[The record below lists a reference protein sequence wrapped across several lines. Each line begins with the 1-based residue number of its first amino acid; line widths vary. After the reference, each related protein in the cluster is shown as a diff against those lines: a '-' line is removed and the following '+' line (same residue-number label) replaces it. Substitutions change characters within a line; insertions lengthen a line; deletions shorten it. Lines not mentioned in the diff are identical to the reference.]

1 MARRRRNKI
10 PQGLFKAEIESL
22 SHEGRGVAHID
33 GKAVF
38 IDNALPDEEVEFNY
52 VSTRAKFSEGVS
64 ENVIAASEQRI
75 TPGCEYFG
83 YCGGCSLQHMS
94 AEAQLE
100 HKQNVLL
107 EQFTHLGKV
116 KPKTVLPPLTGP
128 VFGYRTKARLGV
140 KYVIKKE
147 RVLVGFREKR
157 SPFIADIKH
166 CEVLHPDVGHKI
178 ADLQALIE
186 NLSIKD
192 QIPQIEVAVSDN
204 GVALVMRHLAEFN
217 EDDLNQLKTFEQEHN
232 FKFYL
237 QPGGYDTVHRL
248 NDNNNESDQSELFYR
263 LEDHNLNIYFQPID
277 FTQINVEINQQMI
290 NLALELLDVNE
301 DDEVL
306 DLFCGVGNFT
316 LPIARKAK
324 SVVGVEGDKGLVKR
338 AKQNAE
344 KNKLDNVEFYAADLA
359 DFDQEYDFMKK
370 SYNKILLD
378 PARTGAKEIIGAL
391 NTKNVER
398 IVYVSCN
405 PATLARD
412 AGILVNEK
420 KFKLKKA
427 GVMDMFPHTAHV
439 ESIAVFTK

>member
-1 MARRRRNKI
+1 MGRRRRNKI
-10 PQGLFKAEIESL
+10 PEGLFKADIESL
-22 SHEGRGVAHID
+22 SHEGRGVSHVNE
-33 GKAVF
+33 KVVF
-38 IDNALPDEEVEFNY
+38 IDNALPDEEVEFKY
-52 VSTRAKFSEGVS
+52 VSTRAKFSEGVT
-64 ENVIAASEQRI
+64 ENVLKANEQRI
-75 TPGCEYFG
+75 EPGCEYFG

-94 AEAQLE
+94 AEAQIE
-100 HKQNVLL
+100 HKQSVLL
-107 EQFTHLGKV
+107 EQFTHLGHVETKEI
-116 KPKTVLPPLTGP
+116 LPPLTGP
-128 VFGYRTKARLGV
+128 VFGYRHKARLGV
-140 KYVIKKE
+140 KYVLKKE

-178 ADLQALIE
+178 SDLQALIE
-186 NLSIKD
+186 NLSIRD

-204 GVALVMRHLAEFN
+204 GIALVMRHLAEFT
-217 EDDLNQLKTFEQEHN
+217 EDDLNQLKEFEQQHN

-237 QPGGYDTVHRL
+237 QPGGYETVHRL
-248 NDNNNESDQSELFYR
+248 DKGDDQELFYR
-263 LEDHNLNIYFQPID
+263 LKEYDLSIYFQPID

-290 NLALELLDVNE
+290 NRALELLEVNE
-301 DDEVL
+301 NDDVL

-316 LPIARKAK
+316 LPLSRKAK
-324 SVVGVEGDKGLVKR
+324 CVVGVEGDEGLVQR
-338 AKQNAE
+338 AKHNAE
-344 KNKLDNVEFYAADLA
+344 MNGVDNVEFYAADLA
-359 DFDQEYDFMKK
+359 DFDQDYDFMKK

-378 PARTGAKEIIGAL
+378 PARTGAKEIISAL

-420 KFKLKKA
+420 KFKLKQA

-439 ESIAVFTK
+439 ESIAVFTR

>member
-1 MARRRRNKI
+1 MGRRHRKKI
-10 PQGLFKAEIESL
+10 PQGLFKVNIESL
-22 SHEGRGVAHID
+22 SHEGRGVAHVD

-38 IDNALPDEEVEFNY
+38 IDNALPGEEVEFSY
-52 VSTRAKFSEGVS
+52 VSTRAKFAEGVA
-64 ENVIAASEQRI
+64 ENIISANEQRI
-75 TPGCEYFG
+75 EPKCEYFG
-83 YCGGCSLQHMS
+83 YCGGCSLQHIN
-94 AEAQLE
+94 ADAQIE
-100 HKQNVLL
+100 HKQSVLM
-107 EQFTHLGKV
+107 EQFTHLGHV
-116 KPKTVLPPLTGP
+116 TPKEVLPPLTGP
-128 VFGYRTKARLGV
+128 VFGYRHKARLGV
-140 KYVIKKE
+140 KYVLKKE

-157 SPFIADIKH
+157 SPFVADIKH
-166 CEVLHPDVGHKI
+166 CDVLHPAVGHKI
-178 ADLQALIE
+178 ADLQELIE

-204 GVALVMRHLAEFN
+204 GIAMVMRHLADFTEN
-217 EDDLNQLKTFEQEHN
+217 DLEQLKDFEQQHN

-237 QPGGYDTVHRL
+237 QPGGYETVHRL
-248 NDNNNESDQSELFYR
+248 YESDQSELFYK
-263 LEDHNLNIYFQPID
+263 LDDYDLNIYFQPID
-277 FTQINVEINQQMI
+277 FTQINVEINQRMI
-290 NLALELLDVNE
+290 KLALELLEVNE
-301 DDEVL
+301 EDDVL

-324 SVVGVEGDKGLVKR
+324 SVVGVEGDEGLVQR
-338 AKQNAE
+338 AKYNAE

-359 DFDQEYDFMKK
+359 DFDQDYDFMKK

-378 PARTGAKEIIGAL
+378 PARTGAKEIIAAL

>member
-1 MARRRRNKI
+1 MGRRRRKKI
-10 PQGLFKAEIESL
+10 PQGLFTATIESL
-22 SHEGRGVAHID
+22 SHEGRGVTHVD
-33 GKAVF
+33 DKVVF
-38 IDNALPDEEVEFNY
+38 IDNALPDEEVEFQY
-52 VSTRAKFSEGVS
+52 VSNRAKFAEGVT
-64 ENVIAASEQRI
+64 ENVIKANEQRI
-75 TPGCEYFG
+75 EPGCEYFG

-94 AEAQLE
+94 PEAQIE
-100 HKQNVLL
+100 HKQSVLL
-107 EQFTHLGKV
+107 EQFQHLGNV
-116 KPKTVLPPLTGP
+116 SPKTVMPPITGP
-128 VFGYRTKARLGV
+128 VFGYRHKARLGV
-140 KYVIKKE
+140 KYVLKKE

-166 CEVLHPDVGHKI
+166 CEVLHPEVGHKI

-192 QIPQIEVAVSDN
+192 QIPQLEVAVSDN
-204 GVALVMRHLAEFN
+204 GIALVMRHLAEFN
-217 EDDLNQLKTFEQEHN
+217 DDDIVQLKAFEQKHN

-237 QPGGYDTVHRL
+237 QPGGYETVHRL
-248 NDNNNESDQSELFYR
+248 EKSDKSELFYR
-263 LEDHNLNIYFQPID
+263 LEDYDLNIYFQPID
-277 FTQINVEINQQMI
+277 FTQINVGINQQMI
-290 NLALELLDVNE
+290 DRALELLEMNE
-301 DDEVL
+301 NDDVL

-316 LPIARKAK
+316 LPLSRKAK
-324 SVVGVEGDKGLVKR
+324 SVVGVEGDEGLVKR
-338 AKQNAE
+338 AKHNAE
-344 KNKLDNVEFYAADLA
+344 MNSINNVEFYAADLA
-359 DFDQEYDFMKK
+359 DFDQDYDFMKK

-378 PARTGAKEIIGAL
+378 PARTGAKEIIAAL

-420 KFKLKKA
+420 KFKLKQA

>member
-1 MARRRRNKI
+1 MGRRRRNKI
-10 PQGLFKAEIESL
+10 PEGLFKADIESL
-22 SHEGRGVAHID
+22 SHEGRGVSHVNE
-33 GKAVF
+33 KVVF
-38 IDNALPDEEVEFNY
+38 IDNALPDEEVEFKY
-52 VSTRAKFSEGVS
+52 VSTRAKFSEGVT
-64 ENVIAASEQRI
+64 ENVLKANEQRI
-75 TPGCEYFG
+75 EPGCEYFG

-94 AEAQLE
+94 AEAQIE
-100 HKQNVLL
+100 HKQSVLL
-107 EQFTHLGKV
+107 EQFTHLGHVETKEI
-116 KPKTVLPPLTGP
+116 LPPLTGP
-128 VFGYRTKARLGV
+128 VFGYRHKARLGV
-140 KYVIKKE
+140 KYVLKKE

-178 ADLQALIE
+178 SDLQALIE
-186 NLSIKD
+186 NLSIRD

-204 GVALVMRHLAEFN
+204 GIALVMRHLTEFT
-217 EDDLNQLKTFEQEHN
+217 EDDLNQLKEFEQQHN

-237 QPGGYDTVHRL
+237 QPGGYETVHRL
-248 NDNNNESDQSELFYR
+248 DKGDDQELFYR
-263 LEDHNLNIYFQPID
+263 LKEYDLSIYFQPID

-290 NLALELLDVNE
+290 NRALELLEVNE
-301 DDEVL
+301 NDDVL

-316 LPIARKAK
+316 LPLSRKAK
-324 SVVGVEGDKGLVKR
+324 CVVGVEGDEGLVQR
-338 AKQNAE
+338 AKHNAE
-344 KNKLDNVEFYAADLA
+344 MNGVDNVEFYAADLA
-359 DFDQEYDFMKK
+359 DFDQDYDFMKK

-378 PARTGAKEIIGAL
+378 PARTGAKEIISAL

-420 KFKLKKA
+420 KFKLKQA

-439 ESIAVFTK
+439 ESIAVFTR

>member
-1 MARRRRNKI
+1 MGRRHRKKI
-10 PQGLFKAEIESL
+10 PQGLFKATIESL
-22 SHEGRGVAHID
+22 SHEGRGVTHVD

-38 IDNALPDEEVEFNY
+38 IDNALPGEELEFNY
-52 VSTRAKFSEGVS
+52 VGSRAKFAEGVTD
-64 ENVIAASEQRI
+64 NVISASEQRI
-75 TPGCEYFG
+75 EPGCEYFG

-100 HKQNVLL
+100 HKQSVLL
-107 EQFTHLGKV
+107 EQFSHLGNV
-116 KPKTVLPPLTGP
+116 KTKEVLPPLTGP
-128 VFGYRTKARLGV
+128 VFGYRNKARLGV

-178 ADLQALIE
+178 SDLQELIE
-186 NLSIKD
+186 KISIKD

-204 GVALVMRHLAEFN
+204 GIALVMRHLAEFT
-217 EDDLNQLKTFEQEHN
+217 EEDLNQLIEFEQKNN

-237 QPGGYDTVHRL
+237 QPGGYDSVHRL
-248 NDNNNESDQSELFYR
+248 DGDDSSELFYR
-263 LEDHNLNIYFQPID
+263 LEDHDLNIYFQPID
-277 FTQINVEINQQMI
+277 FTQINVDINQQMI

-301 DDEVL
+301 NDEVL

-316 LPIARKAK
+316 LPLARKVK
-324 SVVGVEGDKGLVKR
+324 SVVGVEGDEGLVQR
-338 AKQNAE
+338 AKHNAD
-344 KNKLDNVEFYAADLA
+344 KNNINNVEFYAADLA
-359 DFDQEYDFMKK
+359 DFDQDYDFMKK

-378 PARTGAKEIIGAL
+378 PARTGAKEIIAAL
-391 NTKNVER
+391 NTKNIER

-439 ESIAVFTK
+439 ESIAQFVK

>member
-1 MARRRRNKI
+1 MGRRQRKKI
-10 PQGLFKAEIESL
+10 PQGLFKANIESL
-22 SHEGRGVAHID
+22 SHEGRGVTHID

-38 IDNALPDEEVEFNY
+38 IDNALPGEEVEFNY
-52 VSTRAKFSEGVS
+52 VATRSKYAEGVA
-64 ENVIAASEQRI
+64 ENVITASDQRI
-75 TPGCEYFG
+75 EPGCEYFG

-100 HKQNVLL
+100 HKQSVLL

-128 VFGYRTKARLGV
+128 LFGYRTKARWGV

-166 CEVLHPDVGHKI
+166 CEVLHPDIGHKI
-178 ADLQALIE
+178 SDLQELIE

-192 QIPQIEVAVSDN
+192 QIPQIEVAGSDN
-204 GVALVMRHLAEFN
+204 GIALVMRHLAEFT
-217 EDDLNQLKTFEQEHN
+217 EEDLNQLKTFEQKHN

-237 QPGGYDTVHRL
+237 QPGGYDSVHRL
-248 NDNNNESDQSELFYR
+248 DDTDESELFYK
-263 LEDHNLNIYFQPID
+263 LEEHEINIYFKPID

-290 NLALELLDVNE
+290 NLALELLEVDEN
-301 DDEVL
+301 DEVL

-316 LPIARKAK
+316 LPIARKVK
-324 SVVGVEGDKGLVKR
+324 SVVGVEGDEGLVLR
-338 AKQNAE
+338 AKHNAD
-344 KNKLDNVEFYAADLA
+344 KNNIDNVEFYAADLA
-359 DFDQEYDFMKK
+359 DFDKGHDFMKK

-378 PARTGAKEIIGAL
+378 PARTGAKEIISAL

-398 IVYVSCN
+398 I
-405 PATLARD
+405 
-412 AGILVNEK
+412 
-420 KFKLKKA
+420 
-427 GVMDMFPHTAHV
+427 
-439 ESIAVFTK
+439 

>member
-1 MARRRRNKI
+1 MGRRRRNKI

-33 GKAVF
+33 GKTIF
-38 IDNALPDEEVEFNY
+38 IDNALPGEEIEFNY
-52 VSTRAKFSEGVS
+52 VSTRAKFSEGVT
-64 ENVIAASEQRI
+64 ENVITASEQRI
-75 TPGCEYFG
+75 VPGCEYFG

-100 HKQNVLL
+100 HKQSVLL
-107 EQFTHLGKV
+107 EQFTHLGNV
-116 KPKTVLPPLTGP
+116 KPKTVLSPLTGP
-128 VFGYRTKARLGV
+128 LFGYRHKARLGV

-166 CEVLHPDVGHKI
+166 CEVLHPDIGYKI
-178 ADLQALIE
+178 SNLQELIE

-204 GVALVMRHLAEFN
+204 GIALVMRHLAEFTA
-217 EDDLNQLKTFEQEHN
+217 DDISQLKSFEQKHN

-237 QPGGYDTVHRL
+237 QPGGYDSVHRL
-248 NDNNNESDQSELFYR
+248 DETDKSELFN
-263 LEDHNLNIYFQPID
+263 NLDEHDINIYFQPTD
-277 FTQINVEINQQMI
+277 FTQINVDINKQMI
-290 NLALELLDVNE
+290 NLAMELLEVNE
-301 DDEVL
+301 DDNIL

-316 LPIARKAK
+316 LPIARKVK
-324 SVVGVEGDKGLVKR
+324 SITGAEGDAGLVER
-338 AKQNAE
+338 AKHNADKNNINNAE
-344 KNKLDNVEFYAADLA
+344 FYVADLA
-359 DFDQEYDFMKK
+359 DFDKDYDFMKK
-370 SYNKILLD
+370 SYDKILLD
-378 PARTGAKEIIGAL
+378 PARTGAKEIVSAI
-391 NTKNVER
+391 NMKNVKR

-439 ESIAVFTK
+439 ESIALFTK

>member
-1 MARRRRNKI
+1 MGRRQRKKI
-10 PQGLFKAEIESL
+10 PQGLFKATIESL
-22 SHEGRGVAHID
+22 SHEGRGVTHVD
-33 GKAVF
+33 DKVVF
-38 IDNALPDEEVEFNY
+38 VDNALPGEEVEFNY
-52 VSTRAKFSEGVS
+52 VSSRAKFSEGVT
-64 ENVIAASEQRI
+64 ENVISASEQRI
-75 TPGCEYFG
+75 EPRCEYFG

-94 AEAQLE
+94 SEAQIE
-100 HKQNVLL
+100 HKQSVLSVQFSHIGNVS
-107 EQFTHLGKV
+107 
-116 KPKTVLPPLTGP
+116 PKEFLPPLTGP
-128 VFGYRTKARLGV
+128 AFGYRHKARLGV
-140 KYVIKKE
+140 KYVLKKE

-178 ADLQALIE
+178 SDLQQLIE

-204 GVALVMRHLAEFN
+204 GIALVMRHLAEFTN
-217 EDDLNQLKTFEQEHN
+217 DDLVQLKAFEQQHN

-237 QPGGYDTVHRL
+237 QPGGYETVHRL
-248 NDNNNESDQSELFYR
+248 DENDKSELFYR
-263 LEDHNLNIYFQPID
+263 LEDHDLNIYFQPID
-277 FTQINVEINQQMI
+277 FTQINIEINQQMI

-301 DDEVL
+301 NDEML

-316 LPIARKAK
+316 LPIARKVK
-324 SVVGVEGDKGLVKR
+324 SVVGVEGDEGLVQR
-338 AKQNAE
+338 AKYNAD
-344 KNKLDNVEFYAADLA
+344 KNNLDNVEFYAADLA
-359 DFDQEYDFMKK
+359 DFDQDYDFMKK

-378 PARTGAKEIIGAL
+378 PARTGAKEIIAAL

-420 KFKLKKA
+420 KFKLKQA
-427 GVMDMFPHTAHV
+427 GIMDMFPHTAHV

>member
-1 MARRRRNKI
+1 MGRQRRKQI
-10 PQGLFKAEIESL
+10 PQGLFKATIESL

-38 IDNALPDEEVEFNY
+38 IDNALPGEEVEFNY
-52 VSTRAKFSEGVS
+52 VSTRSKFAEGVT
-64 ENVIAASEQRI
+64 ENVITASEQRI
-75 TPGCEYFG
+75 APGCEYFG

-94 AEAQLE
+94 ADAQIK
-100 HKQNVLL
+100 HKQSVLL
-107 EQFTHLGKV
+107 EQFTHIGNV
-116 KPKTVLPPLTGP
+116 TPKTVLPPLTGS
-128 VFGYRTKARLGV
+128 VFGYRNKARLGV
-140 KYVIKKE
+140 KYVLKKE

-157 SPFIADIKH
+157 SPYIADIKH

-178 ADLQALIE
+178 SDLQELIE

-204 GVALVMRHLAEFN
+204 GIALVMRHLDEFT
-217 EDDLNQLKTFEQEHN
+217 EDDLEQLKVFEQKHS

-237 QPGGYDTVHRL
+237 QPGGYETVHRL
-248 NDNNNESDQSELFYR
+248 DERDQSELFYR
-263 LEDHNLNIYFQPID
+263 IDDHDLNIYFQPID

-290 NLALELLDVNE
+290 NLALELLEVDEN
-301 DDEVL
+301 DEVL

-316 LPIARKAK
+316 LPIARKVK
-324 SVVGVEGDKGLVKR
+324 SVVGIEGDESLVQR
-338 AKQNAE
+338 AKYNAD
-344 KNKLDNVEFYAADLA
+344 KNDIKNVEFFAADLA
-359 DFDQEYDFMKK
+359 DFDQGYDFMKK

-378 PARTGAKEIIGAL
+378 PARTGAKEIITAL

-398 IVYVSCN
+398 LVYVSCN

-427 GVMDMFPHTAHV
+427 GVMDMFPHTSHV

>member
-1 MARRRRNKI
+1 MGRRRRNKI
-10 PQGLFKAEIESL
+10 PQGLFKADIESL
-22 SHEGRGVAHID
+22 SHEGRGVSHVND
-33 GKAVF
+33 KVVF

-52 VSTRAKFSEGVS
+52 VSTRAKFSEGVT
-64 ENVIAASEQRI
+64 ENVLKANEQRI
-75 TPGCEYFG
+75 EPGCEYFG

-94 AEAQLE
+94 AEAQIE
-100 HKQNVLL
+100 HKQSVLL
-107 EQFTHLGKV
+107 EQFMHLGNVETKE
-116 KPKTVLPPLTGP
+116 VLPPLTGP
-128 VFGYRTKARLGV
+128 VFGYRHKARLGV

-178 ADLQALIE
+178 SDLQLLID
-186 NLSIKD
+186 NLSIRD
-192 QIPQIEVAVSDN
+192 QIPQIEVAISDN
-204 GVALVMRHLAEFN
+204 GIALVMRHLAEFT
-217 EDDLNQLKTFEQEHN
+217 EDDLNQLKMFEQQHN

-237 QPGGYDTVHRL
+237 QPGGYETVHRL
-248 NDNNNESDQSELFYR
+248 DKDDDQELFYR
-263 LEDHNLNIYFQPID
+263 LKEYDLNIYFQPID

-290 NLALELLDVNE
+290 NRALKLLEVNDN
-301 DDEVL
+301 DDVL

-316 LPIARKAK
+316 LPLSRKAK
-324 SVVGVEGDKGLVKR
+324 SVVGVEGDEGLVQR
-338 AKQNAE
+338 AKHNAE
-344 KNKLDNVEFYAADLA
+344 MNGVDNVEFFTADLA
-359 DFDQEYDFMKK
+359 DFDQDYDFMKK

-378 PARTGAKEIIGAL
+378 PARTGAKEIISAL

-420 KFKLKKA
+420 KFKLKQA

-439 ESIAVFTK
+439 ESIAVFTR

>member
-1 MARRRRNKI
+1 MGRRQRKKI
-10 PQGLFKAEIESL
+10 PQGLFKATIESL
-22 SHEGRGVAHID
+22 SHEGRGVTHVD
-33 GKAVF
+33 DKVVF
-38 IDNALPDEEVEFNY
+38 VDNALPDEEVEFNY
-52 VSTRAKFSEGVS
+52 VSTRSKFAEGVT
-64 ENVIAASEQRI
+64 ENVITASEQRI
-75 TPGCEYFG
+75 EPGCEYFG

-94 AEAQLE
+94 AEAQIE
-100 HKQNVLL
+100 HKQSVLL
-107 EQFTHLGKV
+107 EQFTHLGNV
-116 KPKTVLPPLTGP
+116 KPKIVLPPLTGP
-128 VFGYRTKARLGV
+128 SFGYRNKARLGV
-140 KYVIKKE
+140 KYVLKKE

-186 NLSIKD
+186 KLSIKD

-204 GVALVMRHLAEFN
+204 GIALVMRHLAPFT
-217 EDDLNQLKTFEQEHN
+217 EDDIEQLKAFEQKHN

-237 QPGGYDTVHRL
+237 QPAGYETVHRL
-248 NDNNNESDQSELFYR
+248 DETDKSELFYR
-263 LEDHNLNIYFQPID
+263 LEDHNLDIYFQPID
-277 FTQINVEINQQMI
+277 FTQINVEINQRMI
-290 NLALELLDVNE
+290 NLALELLEV
-301 DDEVL
+301 DENDEIL

-324 SVVGVEGDKGLVKR
+324 SVVGVEGDEGLVQR
-338 AKQNAE
+338 AKYNAD
-344 KNKLDNVEFYAADLA
+344 KNNIDNVEFYAADLA
-359 DFDQEYDFMKK
+359 DFEKDHDFMKK
-370 SYNKILLD
+370 PYNKILLD
-378 PARTGAKEIIGAL
+378 PARTGAKEIISAL

-439 ESIAVFTK
+439 ESIALFTK

>member
-1 MARRRRNKI
+1 MGRRQRKKI

-22 SHEGRGVAHID
+22 SHEGRGVAHVD
-33 GKAVF
+33 DKVVF
-38 IDNALPDEEVEFNY
+38 IDNALPGEEVEFNY
-52 VSTRAKFSEGVS
+52 VSTRAKFSEGVT
-64 ENVIAASEQRI
+64 ENVITANEQRI
-75 TPGCEYFG
+75 EPGCEYFG

-94 AEAQLE
+94 PEAQLE

-107 EQFTHLGKV
+107 EQFTHLGNV
-116 KPKTVLPPLTGP
+116 KPKEVLPVLTGP
-128 VFGYRTKARLGV
+128 AFGYRTKARLGV

-178 ADLQALIE
+178 SDLQELIE
-186 NLSIKD
+186 NISIKD

-204 GVALVMRHLAEFN
+204 GIALVMRHLAEFT
-217 EDDLNQLKTFEQEHN
+217 EDDLNQLKTFEQKHN

-237 QPGGYDTVHRL
+237 QPAGYDSVHRL
-248 NDNNNESDQSELFYR
+248 DEADTSELFYR
-263 LEDHNLNIYFQPID
+263 LEDHDLNIYFQPID

-290 NLALELLDVNE
+290 NLALELLDINE
-301 DDEVL
+301 NDDVL

-324 SVVGVEGDKGLVKR
+324 SVVGVEGDEGLVLR
-338 AKQNAE
+338 AKYNAE
-344 KNKLDNVEFYAADLA
+344 KNNVDNVEFYAADLA
-359 DFDQEYDFMKK
+359 DFDKDYDFMKK

-378 PARTGAKEIIGAL
+378 PARTGAKEIIAAL
-391 NTKNVER
+391 NTKNIER

>member
-1 MARRRRNKI
+1 MGRRHRKKI
-10 PQGLFKAEIESL
+10 PQGLFKANIESL
-22 SHEGRGVAHID
+22 SHEGRGVTHVD

-38 IDNALPDEEVEFNY
+38 IDNALPGEELEFNY
-52 VSTRAKFSEGVS
+52 VGSRAKFAEGVTD
-64 ENVIAASEQRI
+64 NVITASEQRI
-75 TPGCEYFG
+75 EPGCEYFG

-100 HKQNVLL
+100 HKQSVLL
-107 EQFTHLGKV
+107 EQFTHLGNV
-116 KPKTVLPPLTGP
+116 KPKEVLPPLTGP
-128 VFGYRTKARLGV
+128 VFGYRNKARLGV

-178 ADLQALIE
+178 SDLQELIE
-186 NLSIKD
+186 NISIKD

-204 GVALVMRHLAEFN
+204 GIALVMRHLAEFT
-217 EDDLNQLKTFEQEHN
+217 EDDLNLLKEFEQKNN

-248 NDNNNESDQSELFYR
+248 DKDDESELFYR
-263 LEDHNLNIYFQPID
+263 LDDYDLNIYFQPID
-277 FTQINVEINQQMI
+277 FTQINVDINQQMI

-301 DDEVL
+301 NDEIL

-316 LPIARKAK
+316 LPIARKVK
-324 SVVGVEGDKGLVKR
+324 SVVGVEGDEGLVQR
-338 AKQNAE
+338 AKYNADM
-344 KNKLDNVEFYAADLA
+344 NKVDNVEFYAADLA
-359 DFDQEYDFMKK
+359 DFDQDYDFMKK

-378 PARTGAKEIIGAL
+378 PARTGAKEIIAAL
-391 NTKNVER
+391 NTKNIER

-439 ESIAVFTK
+439 ESIALFTK

>member
-1 MARRRRNKI
+1 MGRRRRNKI
-10 PQGLFKAEIESL
+10 PQGLFKATIESL
-22 SHEGRGVAHID
+22 SHEGRGVTHVD
-33 GKAVF
+33 DKVVF
-38 IDNALPDEEVEFNY
+38 VDNALPDEEVEFNY
-52 VSTRAKFSEGVS
+52 VSTRAKFSEGVT
-64 ENVIAASEQRI
+64 ENVISASEQRI
-75 TPGCEYFG
+75 APGCEYFG

-94 AEAQLE
+94 PEAQIE
-100 HKQNVLL
+100 HKQSVLL
-107 EQFTHLGKV
+107 EQFTHLGNV
-116 KPKTVLPPLTGP
+116 SPKEALSPLTGP

-166 CEVLHPDVGHKI
+166 CEVVHPDVGHKI

-204 GVALVMRHLAEFN
+204 SIALVMRHLADFN
-217 EDDLNQLKTFEQEHN
+217 EDDINQLKTFEQKHN

-248 NDNNNESDQSELFYR
+248 DEDDNSELFYR
-263 LEDHNLNIYFQPID
+263 LDDYDLNIYFQPID

-290 NLALELLDVNE
+290 NLALELLDVNG
-301 DDEVL
+301 DDDVL

-316 LPIARKAK
+316 LPISRKVK
-324 SVVGVEGDKGLVKR
+324 SVVGVEGDEGLVQR
-338 AKQNAE
+338 AKYNAE
-344 KNKLDNVEFYAADLA
+344 KNNIDNVEFYAADLA
-359 DFDQEYDFMKK
+359 DFDQDYDFMKK

-378 PARTGAKEIIGAL
+378 PARTGAKEIIAAL

>member
-1 MARRRRNKI
+1 MGRRRRKKI
-10 PQGLFKAEIESL
+10 PQGLFKANIDSL
-22 SHEGRGVAHID
+22 SHEGRGVSHVD
-33 GKAVF
+33 DKVVF
-38 IDNALPDEEVEFNY
+38 IDNALPGEEVEFSY
-52 VSTRAKFSEGVS
+52 VSTRAKFSEGVA
-64 ENVIAASEQRI
+64 ENVINVNEQRVE
-75 TPGCEYFG
+75 PKCEYFG

-94 AEAQLE
+94 SNAQIE

-107 EQFTHLGKV
+107 EQFTHLGDV
-116 KPKTVLPPLTGP
+116 KPKTVLPSLTGP

-140 KYVIKKE
+140 KYVLKKE

-157 SPFIADIKH
+157 SPFIADINH
-166 CEVLHPDVGHKI
+166 CEVLHPSVGHKI
-178 ADLQALIE
+178 SDLQALIE
-186 NLSIKD
+186 KLSIKD

-204 GVALVMRHLAEFN
+204 GVALVMRHLAEFTA
-217 EDDLNQLKTFEQEHN
+217 DDIEKLKSFEQQHH

-237 QPGGYDTVHRL
+237 QPSGYDSVHRL
-248 NDNNNESDQSELFYR
+248 DETDQSELFYQ
-263 LEDHNLNIYFQPID
+263 LKDHDLNIHFQPID

-290 NLALELLDVNE
+290 NLALDLLAADEN
-301 DDEVL
+301 DDVL

-316 LPIARKAK
+316 LPIAKK
-324 SVVGVEGDKGLVKR
+324 VNSVVGVEGDKGLVER
-338 AKQNAE
+338 AKQNAD

-359 DFDQEYDFMKK
+359 DFDQDYDFMKK

-378 PARTGAKEIIGAL
+378 PARTGAKEIIAAL

-420 KFKLKKA
+420 KFKLKQA

-439 ESIAVFTK
+439 ESIALFVRA

>member
-1 MARRRRNKI
+1 MGRRRRNKI
-10 PQGLFKAEIESL
+10 PQGPFKAEIESL

-33 GKAVF
+33 GKTVF
-38 IDNALPDEEVEFNY
+38 IDNALPGEEVEFKY
-52 VSTRAKFSEGVS
+52 VSTRAKFSEGVT
-64 ENVIAASEQRI
+64 ENVLTASKQRI
-75 TPGCEYFG
+75 VPGCEYFG

-100 HKQNVLL
+100 HKQGVLL
-107 EQFTHLGKV
+107 EQFTHLGNV

-128 VFGYRTKARLGV
+128 LFGYRHKARLGV

-157 SPFIADIKH
+157 SPFIADINH
-166 CEVLHPDVGHKI
+166 CEVLHQSIGNKI
-178 ADLQALIE
+178 SDLQELIQS
-186 NLSIKD
+186 LSIYN

-204 GVALVMRHLAEFN
+204 GTALVLRHLAEFTK
-217 EDDLNQLKTFEQEHN
+217 DDLNQLKDFEQKHN

-237 QPGGYDTVHRL
+237 QPGGYDSVYRL
-248 NDNNNESDQSELFYR
+248 DKDDESELFYK
-263 LEDHNLNIYFQPID
+263 LDEHDINIYFQPTD
-277 FTQINVEINQQMI
+277 FTQINVDINKQMI
-290 NLALELLDVNE
+290 KLAIELLEVDK
-301 DDEVL
+301 DDDIL

-316 LPIARKAK
+316 LPIARKVK
-324 SVVGVEGDKGLVKR
+324 SITGVEGDEDLVQR
-338 AKQNAE
+338 AKNNAR
-344 KNKLDNVEFYAADLA
+344 KNNINNAEFYAADLA
-359 DFDQEYDFMKK
+359 DFDKDYDFMKK
-370 SYNKILLD
+370 SYDKILLD
-378 PARTGAKEIIGAL
+378 PARTGAKEIISAI
-391 NTKNVER
+391 NMKNVKR

-439 ESIAVFTK
+439 ESIALFTK

>member
-1 MARRRRNKI
+1 MGRRHRKKI
-10 PQGLFKAEIESL
+10 PQGLFKATIESL
-22 SHEGRGVAHID
+22 SHEGRGVTHVD
-33 GKAVF
+33 DKVVF
-38 IDNALPDEEVEFNY
+38 VDNALPNEEVEFNY
-52 VSTRAKFSEGVS
+52 VSTRAKFSEGVT
-64 ENVIAASEQRI
+64 ENVISASEQRI
-75 TPGCEYFG
+75 EPGCEYFG

-94 AEAQLE
+94 PEAQIE
-100 HKQNVLL
+100 HKQSVFL
-107 EQFTHLGKV
+107 EQFTHLGNV
-116 KPKTVLPPLTGP
+116 TPKEVLPPLTGP

-178 ADLQALIE
+178 SDLQELIE

-204 GVALVMRHLAEFN
+204 GIALVLRHLADFT
-217 EDDLNQLKTFEQEHN
+217 EDDLTQLRDFEQKHN

-237 QPGGYDTVHRL
+237 QPGGYETVQRL
-248 NDNNNESDQSELFYR
+248 DETDDSELFYR
-263 LEDHNLNIYFQPID
+263 LEAHDLNIYFQPID
-277 FTQINVEINQQMI
+277 FTQINVEINQRMI
-290 NLALELLDVNE
+290 NLTLELLDINE
-301 DDEVL
+301 NDEVL

-324 SVVGVEGDKGLVKR
+324 SVVGVEGDKGLVER
-338 AKQNAE
+338 AKHNADM
-344 KNKLDNVEFYAADLA
+344 NNIDNVEFYAADLA
-359 DFDQEYDFMKK
+359 DFDQDYDFMKK

-378 PARTGAKEIIGAL
+378 PARTGAKEIIAAL